1 MVVQHLSAHAT
12 PIHNH
17 QTYAPINARPNTQR
31 HISPRQKDNDAPFL
45 SSLFRTSLAVAGAAS
60 INDDPNLQNA
70 ANLSEPQQQ
79 QQQQPVALY
88 QSLYTA
94 GVLLVVYGIVIMGR
108 SITSPHVL
116 KVFTE
121 VDFYVWFCLLVAA
134 DFFLRM
140 FYPKLV
146 DQLAQAAL
154 FNIASL
160 LMSPLKMS
168 G

>member
-1 MVVQHLSAHAT
+1 MVVQHLSAQAT

-17 QTYAPINARPNTQR
+17 QTHAPNARPNMPR
-31 HISPRQKDNDAPFL
+31 HISPRRKDNDTPWL
-45 SSLFRTSLAVAGAAS
+45 DSLFRTSLGVAGAAS
-60 INDDPNLQNA
+60 LNTSVDDDPNLQNA
-70 ANLSEPQQQ
+70 ATLSEPQQQ
-79 QQQQPVALY
+79 PVSLY

-94 GVLLVVYGIVIMGR
+94 FVLLVLYGIVIMGR

-134 DFFLRM
+134 DFFLRL

-154 FNIASL
+154 FNIATL

>member
-1 MVVQHLSAHAT
+1 MVVQHLSARAT
-12 PIHNH
+12 PIHH
-17 QTYAPINARPNTQR
+17 ARNANQIHTPH
-31 HISPRQKDNDAPFL
+31 HIPHRKDNDKPWL
-45 SSLFRTSLAVAGAAS
+45 DSLFRTSLAVAGAAS
-60 INDDPNLQNA
+60 INDHPILQDATPRSDPK
-70 ANLSEPQQQ
+70 
-79 QQQQPVALY
+79 QQQPVSLY
-88 QSLYTA
+88 NSLYTA

-140 FYPKLV
+140 FYPQLV